1 MKAISSGNTYEIF
14 DDSLQVFD
22 KLPNGI
28 HYFEQRFSKDL
39 SYTQMHDQIK
49 NNYCQKNQIKLIRI
63 PYWDFNDIEDKL
75 EVIIENDYKPFVV
88 S

>member
-1 MKAISSGNTYEIF
+1 M
-14 DDSLQVFD
+14 L
-22 KLPNGI
+22 
-28 HYFEQRFSKDL
+28 HFEQRFSKDL